1 MSLRKTISY
10 IALIVSVLLL
20 LKIFV
25 DRNQSSEPTPS
36 ETPVS
41 AADVAPRQL
50 PINYTLGTFDSRFG
64 ITQERFLQIAAEAI
78 KVWEDAAG
86 RKLFLNEQEASI
98 KLNLVFDWRQ
108 EKLLEVKEQKA
119 KIDERGQSF
128 DLLQSQYEEKGRAV
142 DQMRGVFEESAD
154 SYKNHLAEYNA
165 RVARWNEGSNHSDA
179 EYQYLQ
185 TRKKEL
191 EDEQSAVEKRRAEL
205 NAKGEELNR
214 AGESMTELS
223 KKYNLDVANFNGSV
237 VQSRDFEKGVYDGSA
252 INIYE
257 FEKEGDL
264 KLTLIH
270 EFGHALGFNH
280 VENPKAIM
288 NRKLAFQDVNDIHL
302 TSDDL
307 NLLLAR
313 IK

>member
-1 MSLRKTISY
+1 MSLKKTISY
-10 IALIVSVLLL
+10 VALLISVLLL
-20 LKIFV
+20 LKILIGG
-25 DRNQSSEPTPS
+25 DRSSETSPA
-36 ETPVS
+36 EAPVTHVE
-41 AADVAPRQL
+41 VATRTL
-50 PINYTLGTFDSRFG
+50 PMNYALGAFDSRFG
-64 ITQERFLQIAAEAI
+64 ITQERFLQIAAEAK

-86 RKLFLNEQEASI
+86 RDLFVYGQDGSI

-108 EKLLEVKEQKA
+108 ERLLEAKEQKA
-119 KIDERGQSF
+119 KIDENGQSF
-128 DLLQSQYEEKGRAV
+128 DLLQSQYEEKGRSV
-142 DQMRGVFEESAD
+142 DQMRRTFEEAAD
-154 SYKNHLAEYNA
+154 TYKNHLAEYNA
-165 RVARWNEGSNHSDA
+165 RVARWNEGSNHSDG

-191 EDEQSAVEKRRAEL
+191 EDEQSAVEMRRTEL
-205 NAKGEELNR
+205 NTKGEELNR
-214 AGESMTELS
+214 TGESMNELS
-223 KKYNLDVANFNGSV
+223 KKYNLDVANFNGTY
-237 VQSRDFEKGVYDGSA
+237 VQSRDFEKGVFDGSA

-264 KLTLIH
+264 KLTFVH
-270 EFGHALGFNH
+270 EFGHALGFDH